1 MQFLIDKH
9 MLVLLFSM
17 ICIAKEFSMKKLLL
31 IINPCA
37 GQKKAKK
44 QLAEIIDIF
53 NRADFAVIT
62 HITSGSGDAE
72 TACIRY
78 ADQVDRIVC
87 CGGDGTFNET
97 VSGVLKSGMDVPI
110 GYIPAGSTNDFASS
124 LHLSSDLLQA
134 AKDIVNGQQKRLDIG
149 LFGKR
154 YFSYV
159 ASFGAFTRTSY
170 TTPQNMKNALGH
182 TAYILSGIQ
191 ELSQIRSHPLRF
203 ALSNGSIIE
212 DKFLFGTISNSI
224 SVGGVLTLAPDRVD
238 MADGKLELL
247 LIRAPKDLFELGEC
261 VRALQQKTYNC
272 EMITFL
278 STDSVTVSAP
288 EEMCWTIDGEP
299 EPGHAEIE
307 VSCLHH
313 AIQIIMK

>member
-1 MQFLIDKH
+1 M
-9 MLVLLFSM
+9 
-17 ICIAKEFSMKKLLL
+17 EKLLL

-44 QLAEIIDIF
+44 QLTEIIDIF
-53 NRADFAVIT
+53 NRANFSVIT

-72 TACIRY
+72 AACIRY
-78 ADQVDRIVC
+78 ADQVSRIVC

-97 VSGVLKSGMDVPI
+97 VSGILKSGKDVPI
-110 GYIPAGSTNDFASS
+110 GYISAGSTNDFASS
-124 LHLSSDLLQA
+124 LHLNSDLLQA
-134 AKDIVNGQQKRLDIG
+134 ARDIVDGQPKRLDIG
-149 LFGKR
+149 LFGNR

-191 ELSQIRSHPLRF
+191 ELSQIRFHPLRF
-203 ALSNGSIIE
+203 ALSDGSIIE
-212 DKFLFGTISNSI
+212 DKFLFGAISNST

-247 LIRAPKDLFELGEC
+247 LIRAPKDLFELSDC
-261 VRALQQKTYNC
+261 VRALQQKTYNSP
-272 EMITFL
+272 MITFL

-288 EEMCWTIDGEP
+288 EEMCWTIDGEQ
-299 EPGHAEIE
+299 EPGHAETE
-307 VSCLHH
+307 VSCMHH